1 MNKKNDLIFTYIPP
15 YSPERI
21 QRLFFLADEM
31 EAQWERGGQSLSK
44 LNILHCA
51 ICATSN
57 LPLAN
62 FQNSQGSGWFCARRS
77 VQAEAMRQVE

>member
-1 MNKKNDLIFTYIPP
+1 MFHHIPLRE
-15 YSPERI
+15 SKDF
-21 QRLFFLADEM
+21 FFLADEM

-44 LNILHCA
+44 LNILHWA